1 MKNEPWVYAGFWL
14 RVWATIIDAV
24 LETIVILPILL
35 GIYGT
40 DYILDPENT
49 GGVWDVLLS
58 WVVPALAIIAFW
70 IYKSATPGK
79 MVIKAKIIDEKTGN
93 KPSNAQFIGRYFAYF
108 ASIIPLGLGF
118 FWVAFDRKKQG
129 WHDKLSGTVVVREG
143 AERVNDGKNSGI
155 RGVHRESRS

>member
-14 RVWATIIDAV
+14 RVWATVIDAV

-58 WVVPALAIIAFW
+58 WVVP
-70 IYKSATPGK
+70 T
-79 MVIKAKIIDEKTGN
+79 
-93 KPSNAQFIGRYFAYF
+93 
-108 ASIIPLGLGF
+108 
-118 FWVAFDRKKQG
+118 RK
-129 WHDKLSGTVVVREG
+129 VYC
-143 AERVNDGKNSGI
+143 
-155 RGVHRESRS
+155 